1 MAGTS
6 YSTFRPQEPG
16 RKKNINN
23 LQKNFFVQDILRGGD
38 RIAELNQKYAIKTVL
53 LPDTCI
59 TTFFFFFL
67 RKKERQNG
75 RCRRTG
81 TGSLL

>member
-16 RKKNINN
+16 RKKIYINN

-59 TTFFFFFL
+59 TTFFFL
-67 RKKERQNG
+67 EKKERQMEGADEPG
-75 RCRRTG
+75 RVH
-81 TGSLL
+81 SYD